1 MVKNSSSHA
10 ARGPITLERGIK
22 SIFISDFINKKK
34 KNQCGCNLL
43 SSLIGQAGYDYKIQ

>member
-34 KNQCGCNLL
+34 KISVGV
-43 SSLIGQAGYDYKIQ
+43 IFYPR